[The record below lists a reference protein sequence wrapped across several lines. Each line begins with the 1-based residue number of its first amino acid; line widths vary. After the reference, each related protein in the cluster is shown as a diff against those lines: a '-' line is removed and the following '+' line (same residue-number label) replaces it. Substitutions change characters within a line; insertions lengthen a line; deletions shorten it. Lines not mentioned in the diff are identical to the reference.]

1 METGSTRVSPVS
13 APESPATWRCLSPV
27 PVPLGSSFASV
38 FFPLALPFAL
48 PSSSFSSSCP
58 FAGFAS
64 HRAGAWVQGIRWR
77 EKGKATGAAP
87 DVANAVVATASDPSD
102 EALEIAL
109 SMPTLCMHAF
119 LSRVSLWISPS
130 SLWRPSIPAGSPS
143 GSRQP
148 RGSTPVLFVVF
159 FLLLLFWLFS
169 LLLRLASPWPLSCPL
184 GALLLAEAKD
194 FRFDSLEIAHR
205 SPDLHHPLPYPVDAS
220 ACGLAALRRLGE
232 RLRESTKQTSSRHT
246 WRRGEE
252 TSEIL
257 EKAMKTGV
265 VIEKLERRLDMKR
278 QVKVTIRTTVANHGA
293 SAVENLAFLLPF
305 HEAVQVGWM
314 AAKQNGQTVSFDAI
328 SERPRI
334 SSFSPHTP
342 ASLSH
347 DALLFEEVD
356 QALQVAAGVAADS
369 PSGGRSGANDLARST
384 REEGEDECRPL
395 LLELHLRKP
404 LEPQGRTHIEIT
416 YILGRAYRP
425 VPRAAPLGAVQSV
438 LFVST
443 SAWPSPYPV
452 LHGSSTAVALAPGT
466 SLGPAGATRI
476 MKKYGFKQESQ
487 PDGPWMIVA
496 PGPTLPFEVGQ
507 PFVLHMPLPLH
518 LGYFLSA
525 ERFVEV
531 SHFGNIFFHEWYR
544 LHNDAA
550 KLEGSYDAIT
560 AAALQG
566 IQPGAP
572 RFSRHM
578 KKDEVNDPREPPASH
593 MLTHLVAALPKRAF
607 SLEVFDQ
614 IGNVSS
620 TRAARVGPEAQPIY
634 TELELYPRFPLLGG
648 WNTDFQVQYNLPART
663 VMVKHAD
670 AHRYT
675 LNLTLAPP
683 FRDIYTEDVFLNI
696 ALPSGAQNVTVTSP
710 RKVDWNVNE
719 KLHSWLDVFTFRPL
733 LKLHFPSS
741 FVPDRNIL
749 QFKVQVS
756 YDYPPF
762 LAVEVFKQL
771 QICLLVFV
779 LFLLLILSRRLRVS
793 IACPREKE
801 KQETEETAMSVMRHL
816 LEVFEEISQSSD
828 DLIEGMHRLRA
839 SASSREQNSGDG
851 LSQWK
856 ARMARASETL
866 EKHLELLDKEQQAQF
881 FPGLRASFQ
890 VYRHHVEGLATCLKD
905 LEDDNRK
912 VSLAQ
917 ARADLAASELLQRI
931 RHPERRAKPVV
942 ESADLRAVQELQRA
956 KKED

>member
-38 FFPLALPFAL
+38 FFPFALPFAL

-58 FAGFAS
+58 FAGFAA
-64 HRAGAWVQGIRWR
+64 HRAGAWVQDIRWR

-109 SMPTLCMHAF
+109 SMPTLSMHAF

-143 GSRQP
+143 GSRRP

-169 LLLRLASPWPLSCPL
+169 LLLRLASPWRLSCPL

-257 EKAMKTGV
+257 EKAMKAGV

-347 DALLFEEVD
+347 DALLVEEVD

-369 PSGGRSGANDLARST
+369 ASGGRGGANDLARST

-634 TELELYPRFPLLGG
+634 TELE
-648 WNTDFQVQYNLPART
+648 
-663 VMVKHAD
+663 
-670 AHRYT
+670 
-675 LNLTLAPP
+675 
-683 FRDIYTEDVFLNI
+683 
-696 ALPSGAQNVTVTSP
+696 
-710 RKVDWNVNE
+710 
-719 KLHSWLDVFTFRPL
+719 
-733 LKLHFPSS
+733 
-741 FVPDRNIL
+741 
-749 QFKVQVS
+749 
-756 YDYPPF
+756 
-762 LAVEVFKQL
+762 
-771 QICLLVFV
+771 
-779 LFLLLILSRRLRVS
+779 
-793 IACPREKE
+793 
-801 KQETEETAMSVMRHL
+801 
-816 LEVFEEISQSSD
+816 
-828 DLIEGMHRLRA
+828 
-839 SASSREQNSGDG
+839 
-851 LSQWK
+851 
-856 ARMARASETL
+856 
-866 EKHLELLDKEQQAQF
+866 
-881 FPGLRASFQ
+881 
-890 VYRHHVEGLATCLKD
+890 
-905 LEDDNRK
+905 
-912 VSLAQ
+912 
-917 ARADLAASELLQRI
+917 
-931 RHPERRAKPVV
+931 
-942 ESADLRAVQELQRA
+942 
-956 KKED
+956 